1 MKLIS
6 IIYSFRNEAQNIPEL
21 INRSVN
27 VLSKISINYE
37 LIFINDYSSDNS
49 LQLLKH
55 YHKKNSKIKII
66 NMSRNFG
73 VTPSILAGFK
83 HAKGDAIIYLD
94 SDLQDPPELFPNLIK
109 KWEEGFDVVHTVRKK
124 REGESKFKVH
134 LTRLAYKV
142 INAMANIKIR
152 QDSGDFKLLSR
163 RVIDNILN
171 LSEYDPFLRG
181 IPSWIGFKQTEIYYV
196 RKPRLLGE
204 TKFSLWNLG
213 TGAYPEFF
221 RGILSFSNLPLYAS
235 FFLGIALF
243 TYSLFHIILL
253 CLQYFIYDNELPI
266 LLFII
271 LINILL
277 CGLIF
282 IILGIIGGYLGSIHR
297 SIRRRPRYIID
308 SFIGF
313 DSK

>member
-6 IIYSFRNEAQNIPEL
+6 IVYSFRNEAQNIPEL

-37 LIFINDYSSDNS
+37 IIFINDSSSDDS
-49 LQLLKH
+49 LQLLKDC
-55 YHKKNSKIKII
+55 HKKNSKVKII

-109 KWEEGFDVVHTVRKK
+109 KWEEGFDVVHTIREK
-124 REGESKFKVH
+124 REGENHFKILLTKF
-134 LTRLAYKV
+134 AYK
-142 INAMANIKIR
+142 IIGLISNIKIR

-181 IPSWIGFKQTEIYYV
+181 IPSWIGFKQTEVYYV
-196 RKPRLLGE
+196 RKPRLFGE
-204 TKFSLWNLG
+204 TKFSLWRIG
-213 TGAYPEFF
+213 TNPYQEFL
-221 RGILSFSNLPLYAS
+221 RGILSFSNFPLYVS
-235 FFLGIALF
+235 FFLGALLF
-243 TYSLFHIILL
+243 IYPLFHISLL
-253 CLQYFIYDNELPI
+253 SYRYMIYDIELPI

-271 LINILL
+271 LINMLL
-277 CGLIF
+277 CGMILIV
-282 IILGIIGGYLGSIHR
+282 LGVIGIYLGSIHR
-297 SIRRRPRYIID
+297 SIRRRPRYIIE